1 MSTTAT
7 ATDHIDV
14 RKILTEHRWLDKS
27 NDIYRSLTADE
38 IDKLCSFFGTC
49 KENEDYDEYYLHQVA
64 DNTIKRRLKRK

>member
-1 MSTTAT
+1 MNTTAT

-38 IDKLCSFFGTC
+38 IDKLCSFFATC
-49 KENEDYDEYYLHQVA
+49 KENEDYDEAYLRQVA
-64 DNTIKRRLKRK
+64 DNQIRKRLKRK

>member
-1 MSTTAT
+1 MNTTVS

-38 IDKLCSFFGTC
+38 IDKLCSFFSTC
-49 KENEDYDEYYLHQVA
+49 RENEDYDESYLHQVA
-64 DNTIKRRLKRK
+64 DNQIKKRLKRK